1 MCSEL
6 LYPWLDR
13 FRKIRTPNHS
23 RDGIHASRATDSRL
37 VADVP
42 VSAPQT
48 QLAQLEATI
57 RSAHA
62 LLKAELNHVDKF
74 TKYNAFHD
82 YYLFPHI
89 IFSSGMS
96 NLTMRKYVQ
105 RDGCHPD

>member
-13 FRKIRTPNHS
+13 FRKVRTPNHS
-23 RDGIHASRATDSRL
+23 RDGLHASRGTDSRL

-48 QLAQLEATI
+48 HVAQLEATI

-62 LLKAELNHVDKF
+62 LLQAGLIDEATCLLA
-74 TKYNAFHD
+74 AFSTEVQPKID
-82 YYLFPHI
+82 EVCW
-89 IFSSGMS
+89 M
-96 NLTMRKYVQ
+96 NLLTLLKSQDR
-105 RDGCHPD
+105 